1 MSHFHWDGRDL
12 ILHCHLQ
19 PKASANA
26 FAGLHG
32 DRIKIRLTAPPVDGK
47 ANALLQAFLA
57 TAFAV
62 SKQHVCLEASHQSRQ
77 KRVRIKDPQSLPTE
91 LVLTARSS

>member
-32 DRIKIRLTAPPVDGK
+32 ERIKIRLTAPPVDGK
-47 ANALLQAFLA
+47 ANALLHAFLA

-62 SKQHVCLEASHQSRQ
+62 SKQHACLEDGHQSWQ
-77 KRVRIKDPQSLPTE
+77 KRVRSKEPQSLPAE

>member
-19 PKASANA
+19 LKASANA

-32 DRIKIRLTAPPVDGK
+32 ERIKIRLTAPPVDGK
-47 ANALLQAFLA
+47 TNALLQAFLA

-62 SKQHVCLEASHQSRQ
+62 SKQDVCLEAGHQSRQ
-77 KRVRIKDPQSLPTE
+77 KRVRIKDPKAVPADLA
-91 LVLTARSS
+91 LTARSS